1 VQSAVSKF
9 SEGITFGMEKP
20 ERRGYPMVRR
30 TEYMFIRFSRIHER
44 DRQTDRQMDGHQ
56 ATAYAALMQIM
67 ARQ

>member
-1 VQSAVSKF
+1 
-9 SEGITFGMEKP
+9 MEKP

-44 DRQTDRQMDGHQ
+44 DRQMDGHQ